1 MPFDLLESQMMI
13 LRKDRT
19 TLQTAI
25 RLIEKHGYHSLYD
38 GLSAQLLRQFT
49 YTTLRFYLYDIGKQH
64 VDEFNFL
71 HKIFVATISGLLA
84 GVVGIPSE
92 MINTRMQVDR
102 ELSPSLRRNYKHVFN
117 GLRRVVC
124 EEGYRA
130 LYTGGFY
137 ACSRAALITIGQ
149 NAMYDQSK
157 ILFLRYLKMEE
168 NSKWL
173 HTISSLAAGLIC
185 VPLVQPLEILKTMQM
200 VSTSKFLSTR
210 AEKTKYMMRFGYRGF
225 FRGFTATVCR
235 MVPSTIIMFVV
246 YEQLRLHFGYYR
258 EEDSELEPY
267 NN

>member
-13 LRKDRT
+13 LKKDRT
-19 TLQTAI
+19 TLQTAF
-25 RLIEKHGYHSLYD
+25 RLIKRHGYLSLYD
-38 GLSAQLLRQFT
+38 GYSAQMLRQLT
-49 YTTLRFYLYDIGKQH
+49 YTTVRFHLYDIGKQY

-71 HKIFVATISGLLA
+71 HKIFVATVSGMLA
-84 GVVGIPSE
+84 GIIGIPSE

-102 ELSPSLRRNYKHVFN
+102 EMGPQHRRNYKHVFD
-117 GLRRVVC
+117 GFRRVVR
-124 EEGYRA
+124 EEGFRA
-130 LYTGGFY
+130 LYTGGLF

-157 ILFLRYLKMEE
+157 ILFLRYLKVEE

-200 VSTSKFLSTR
+200 VSTSTFLSTR
-210 AEKTKYMMRFGYRGF
+210 SEKTTYMMRFGLRGL

-235 MVPSTIIMFVV
+235 MVPSTIIMFVA
-246 YEQLRLHFGYYR
+246 YEQLRLQFGYYK
-258 EEDSELEPY
+258 ETDLQKS
-267 NN
+267 NK